1 MQGNRLKQ
9 YSSLLIVGI
18 ILIIIYKTFDISW
31 FSILLNAFFPIIIG
45 GILAYFL
52 EPLVQIVSRL
62 FENIENKIGRAHV

>member
-18 ILIIIYKTFDISW
+18 ILIVIYKTFDISW

-62 FENIENKIGRAHV
+62 FENIENK